1 MGRCLGRRL
10 VGRQRELA
18 AVARFLDRGLD
29 GPKGRQLLISG
40 PPGAGRT
47 VLLHAAADLA
57 DDRGIPVSWLTPDA
71 TGLAIA
77 AADGPRLLLVDD
89 LDPADSHAA
98 ELLVG
103 VLPAGIT
110 LLATARGPIAQ
121 AAELRLRALT
131 EAEMAE
137 VLPELPADAVHGLW
151 LLSAGLPGHACAL
164 ADEMVGR
171 DGLAVLTLAL
181 DGQSRAGF
189 LQQDVGL
196 IRLLEESAG
205 EVLPPPVRAR
215 VLARLARELLADPS
229 AAARRRELADQAVA
243 EARSA
248 AAGESAGAA
257 GVLAEVLDSRLH
269 ALWDPAAAGER
280 LSVAQ
285 QIVRHARRA
294 GDITLELRG
303 LFWIYMAWMELA
315 DIDHAEAALAT
326 YASTAELAGDA
337 AGAVVVLAR
346 QAMLASIRGR
356 FDEAATL
363 ADQVAARGR
372 HVGLVDTDRVVSSL
386 HGQLALLRGTA
397 AGLQVDQLRALARR
411 MPGHFYEATMAR
423 VLVESGRDTEA
434 ALELAR
440 LLPAVLAGSGPRW
453 LGAVADLAIVAVR
466 CWVPKSAAALYEAL
480 LPYQGR
486 LVVWGGANTVT
497 GPVDYY
503 LGRLAACLGRA
514 EDAVRHLDEAIA
526 QAERIG
532 ALPWLAAARAA
543 RTDTRSAEPG
553 TEWRLRRDA
562 QDWRLDAGTE
572 SVRLRDT
579 RGTRYLRT
587 LLRSPR
593 QEIAALDLV
602 SEGAGLHAPVEEPV
616 LDETARAAY
625 QQRLRH
631 LEDELNAAD
640 RAGDRERAAL
650 AQAERDAV
658 VAELRRATGLS
669 GRRRSYSNEAE
680 RARVNAT
687 RALWATVSQVE
698 SAAPLAG
705 AHLRASLRSGRYF
718 RYQPA
723 SGGPARWQL

>member
-1 MGRCLGRRL
+1 
-10 VGRQRELA
+10 
-18 AVARFLDRGLD
+18 
-29 GPKGRQLLISG
+29 LLITG

-47 VLLHAAADLA
+47 ALLHAAADLA
-57 DDRGIPVSWLTPDA
+57 EDRGVPVSWLTPDA
-71 TGLAIA
+71 ADRAIA

-89 LDPADSHAA
+89 FDRVGTDAV
-98 ELLVG
+98 ELLVR

-110 LLATARGPIAQ
+110 LLATAGGSIAQ

-131 EAEMAE
+131 EAELTD
-137 VLPELPADAVHGLW
+137 VLPELPAGAVHGLW

-164 ADEMVGR
+164 ADEMVGT

-181 DGQSRAGF
+181 NGQSRAEF
-189 LQQDVGL
+189 LQPDVRL
-196 IRLLEESAG
+196 IRLLEEAAG
-205 EVLPPPVRAR
+205 GVLPPQVRAR

-243 EARSA
+243 EANSA
-248 AAGESAGAA
+248 AADGLAGAA
-257 GVLAEVLDSRLH
+257 GVQAEVLDNRLH
-269 ALWDPAAAGER
+269 ALWDPAAASER
-280 LSVAQ
+280 LSVGQ

-303 LFWIYMAWMELA
+303 QFWIYMAWMELA
-315 DIDHAEAALAT
+315 DIDRAEAALAT
-326 YASTAELAGDA
+326 YASTAELAGDM

-346 QAMLASIRGR
+346 QAMLATVRGR
-356 FDEAATL
+356 FDEADVL

-372 HVGLVDTDRVVSSL
+372 LVGLADTDRVVASVR
-386 HGQLALLRGTA
+386 GQLALLRGTA
-397 AGLQVDQLRALARR
+397 GSRVGELRALARR
-411 MPGHFYEATMAR
+411 LPGHFYEATVAR
-423 VLVESGRDTEA
+423 VLAESGRDTEA

-453 LGAVADLAIVAVR
+453 LGAVADLAVVAAR
-466 CWVPKSAAALYEAL
+466 CEVPNAAAPLYEAL
-480 LPYQGR
+480 LPYRSR

-503 LGRLAACLGRA
+503 LGRLATCLGRA
-514 EDAVRHLDEAIA
+514 EDAARHLDEAIA
-526 QAERIG
+526 LAERIG
-532 ALPWLAAARAA
+532 ALPWLAAARAVRA
-543 RTDTRSAEPG
+543 GTTSAETG
-553 TEWRLRRDA
+553 TEWRLCRDA

-579 RGTRYLRT
+579 QGARYLRT

-602 SEGAGLHAPVEEPV
+602 SGSAGLAAPTEEPV
-616 LDETARAAY
+616 LDETARGAY
-625 QQRLRH
+625 QQRLRY
-631 LEDELNAAD
+631 LAEELDAAD
-640 RAGDRERAAL
+640 RAGDADRAAR
-650 AQAERDAV
+650 AQGERDAV

-669 GRRRSYSNEAE
+669 GRRRSHSNEAE

-705 AHLRASLRSGRYF
+705 AHLRTSLRSGRYF

-723 SGGPARWQL
+723 PGGPARWQL